1 MPEKPS
7 KERLDPAVL
16 KLAAILVLG
25 ALAPLL
31 DSTIV
36 SIAIHTLGHDLHAS
50 TATVQWVS
58 TGYLLAL
65 AMVVPVSG
73 WAAERFGARRV
84 WLGALVLFLAGSLL
98 CGLSWNIESLVAF
111 RVLQGLGGGLLLP
124 VLQTLVIRAAGGQ
137 RLGRLMAVV
146 SLPALVG
153 PILGPV
159 LGGLIISHLSWR
171 WIFYVNLPVC
181 LLAIALAWRGVPK
194 DAGRATARL
203 DLTGLLLVSPG
214 LAALIYGLS
223 EVGNQGGFGH
233 ARVLVPMAGGALLVV
248 AFALRA
254 LRTAQPLV
262 DLRLFR
268 VRAFA
273 VSSAL
278 TFTSGLTL
286 FGGMFLL
293 PLYYQQ
299 VRHESVIAAGLL
311 LVPQGIGAL
320 LARTTGGLTDRL
332 GPRPIAV
339 TGLLLTALGTLP
351 FAAHTH
357 DDLFLSLALVVRGFG
372 MSAANLALMVGAF
385 QGLAPERVPH
395 ASATTRI
402 VQQLGGSFGTAV
414 LAVLLQR
421 GGGTSTAFADT
432 FLWTT
437 LLTFLAVGV
446 ALLLPALQK
455 EVSPVPAQVAAPEPR
470 S

>member
-1 MPEKPS
+1 M
-7 KERLDPAVL
+7 
-16 KLAAILVLG
+16 
-25 ALAPLL
+25 
-31 DSTIV
+31 
-36 SIAIHTLGHDLHAS
+36 
-50 TATVQWVS
+50 
-58 TGYLLAL
+58 
-65 AMVVPVSG
+65 
-73 WAAERFGARRV
+73 
-84 WLGALVLFLAGSLL
+84 AGRS
-98 CGLSWNIESLVAF
+98 
-111 RVLQGLGGGLLLP
+111 
-124 VLQTLVIRAAGGQ
+124 
-137 RLGRLMAVV
+137 
-146 SLPALVG
+146 
-153 PILGPV
+153 
-159 LGGLIISHLSWR
+159 
-171 WIFYVNLPVC
+171 
-181 LLAIALAWRGVPK
+181 K

-286 FGGMFLL
+286 FGGMFL

-385 QGLAPERVPH
+385 QGLAPS
-395 ASATTRI
+395 ASRTPAPPP
-402 VQQLGGSFGTAV
+402 GSCSSSA
-414 LAVLLQR
+414 APSAR
-421 GGGTSTAFADT
+421 PS
-432 FLWTT
+432 
-437 LLTFLAVGV
+437 
-446 ALLLPALQK
+446 
-455 EVSPVPAQVAAPEPR
+455 SPSCSNAVAAPPPPSPTPSCGRPSSR
-470 S
+470 SSRSVSHSCSPHYRRR